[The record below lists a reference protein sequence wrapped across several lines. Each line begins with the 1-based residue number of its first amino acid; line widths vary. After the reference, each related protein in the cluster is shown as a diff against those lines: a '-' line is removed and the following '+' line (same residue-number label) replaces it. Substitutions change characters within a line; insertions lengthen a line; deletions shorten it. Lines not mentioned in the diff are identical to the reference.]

1 MTSAAHEG
9 HPDHLLEAHVVVRRG
24 DLAVDVPL
32 RAAAGEVV
40 AILGPNGAGKT
51 TVLHALAG
59 LAPLHDGHVT
69 VDGESWAGPR
79 QTLTPD
85 QRSVGLLAADH
96 LLFPHL
102 SAWRN
107 VAFGPIARR
116 TGRAAARER
125 AHDELAAL
133 GIADLAD
140 RKPRTLSHGQA
151 QRVALAR
158 ALATDPR
165 LLLLDEPLS
174 ALDPSSRPTVRAA
187 LATRLAAYDG
197 VTVIVTHDPLDAL
210 TLADRLVFLEGGRV
224 VQEGPPREIVEH
236 PRNRYVAEVAGLNL
250 YEGRARDGTTVRVG
264 DLDIVTAEHDHEGAT
279 WIAVAPSAVSLYP
292 QRPSGSPRNTWH
304 LEVASI
310 ELVGQTARVRCRGP
324 IDLVAE
330 ITTGSLAALR
340 LHPGT
345 PVWASVKAS
354 EIRAYPA

>member
-9 HPDHLLEAHVVVRRG
+9 DRDHLLEAHVVVRRG

-116 TGRAAARER
+116 TRRAAARER
-125 AHDELAAL
+125 AHDELL
-133 GIADLAD
+133 
-140 RKPRTLSHGQA
+140 
-151 QRVALAR
+151 
-158 ALATDPR
+158 
-165 LLLLDEPLS
+165 
-174 ALDPSSRPTVRAA
+174 
-187 LATRLAAYDG
+187 
-197 VTVIVTHDPLDAL
+197 
-210 TLADRLVFLEGGRV
+210 
-224 VQEGPPREIVEH
+224 
-236 PRNRYVAEVAGLNL
+236 
-250 YEGRARDGTTVRVG
+250 
-264 DLDIVTAEHDHEGAT
+264 
-279 WIAVAPSAVSLYP
+279 PSASP
-292 QRPSGSPRNTWH
+292 TSPTASHARCPTARPSASPWPERWPPIPACSCSTSPCPPSIPAHAPRCERPSRLGSRH
-304 LEVASI
+304 
-310 ELVGQTARVRCRGP
+310 
-324 IDLVAE
+324 
-330 ITTGSLAALR
+330 TTG
-340 LHPGT
+340 
-345 PVWASVKAS
+345 
-354 EIRAYPA
+354 